1 MPLVK
6 IEIVKGKTPEFKKA
20 LLDGVHQALVDVFKI
35 PDHDRIQR
43 LYELDKKDFEFPPEK
58 SQDPILIELVVF
70 KGRSGEAKKS
80 LFKAIVDNLEKSLGI
95 KKTDVLIVIHELEK
109 ENWGVRGG
117 VPATEVD
124 FGFNIEI

>member
-6 IEIVKGKTPEFKKA
+6 IEILKGKDSDFKKA
-20 LLDGVHQALVDVFKI
+20 LFDGVHQALVDTLKI
-35 PDHDRIQR
+35 PDDDRIQR
-43 LYELDKKDFEFPPEK
+43 LYELDKENFEFPREK
-58 SQDPILIELVVF
+58 SEDPILIELVIF
-70 KGRSGEAKKS
+70 KGRSSEAKKS
-80 LFKAIVDNLEKSLGI
+80 LFKAVVDNLEKSLGI
-95 KKTDVLIVIHELEK
+95 KRTDVLIVIHELEK